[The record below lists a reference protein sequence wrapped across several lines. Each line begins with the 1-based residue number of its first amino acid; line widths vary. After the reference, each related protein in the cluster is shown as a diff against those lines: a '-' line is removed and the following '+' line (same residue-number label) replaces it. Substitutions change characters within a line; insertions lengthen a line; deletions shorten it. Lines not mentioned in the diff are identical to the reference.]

1 MRPYYLAILI
11 GIFTLNSAEAAI
23 ILNSPAVYTQDFNS
37 LVSSEFSSST
47 PFGWN
52 FLETGINANT
62 TYSAGTGSSTTGNTY
77 SFGTGTDSDRAFG
90 GLRSGNL
97 IPTIGASFTN
107 EGATAIESL
116 QINYVGEQ
124 WRLGTVNRVDQL
136 DFQYS
141 LNATTLN
148 LGTWMDHHALDFTTP
163 FITTVGS
170 RDGNVAANRTLLSSS
185 LNGLNLGVG
194 ETIWIRWTD
203 LDAFDSD
210 DGLAIDDFS
219 LTASF
224 AAVPEPSSI
233 AFLLAS
239 GLGAACYKNR
249 QRRCGQTT

>member
-23 ILNSPAVYTQDFNS
+23 ILNSPTAYTQDFNS
-37 LVSSEFSSST
+37 LANSATSSTT

-62 TYSAGTGSSTTGNTY
+62 TYSAGTGNSTTGNTY

-124 WRLGTVNRVDQL
+124 WRLGTVNRTDRL

-141 LNATTLN
+141 LNATALN
-148 LGTWMDHHALDFTTP
+148 LGTWMDHNALDFTTP
-163 FITTVGS
+163 FTTTAGA
-170 RDGNVAANRTLLSSS
+170 RNGNDLTNSTLLSSS
-185 LNGLNLGVG
+185 LNGLNLAVG
-194 ETIWIRWTD
+194 QTLWIRWTD
-203 LDAFDSD
+203 FEASGSD
-210 DGLAIDDFS
+210 DGLAIDNFS
-219 LTASF
+219 LTSQF

-249 QRRCGQTT
+249 RRRCGQTT

>member
-1 MRPYYLAILI
+1 MRPYYLTILI
-11 GIFTLNSAEAAI
+11 CLFTLNAAEAAI
-23 ILNSPAVYTQDFNS
+23 ILNSPTAYTQDFNS
-37 LVSSEFSSST
+37 LVNSASSSTT

-148 LGTWMDHHALDFTTP
+148 LGTW
-163 FITTVGS
+163 VG
-170 RDGNVAANRTLLSSS
+170 LH
-185 LNGLNLGVG
+185 
-194 ETIWIRWTD
+194 
-203 LDAFDSD
+203 FDSLSLD
-210 DGLAIDDFS
+210 SPIRTTSPVGLPLHLVHQNIS
-219 LTASF
+219 GWILSGI
-224 AAVPEPSSI
+224 PEFR
-233 AFLLAS
+233 A
-239 GLGAACYKNR
+239 
-249 QRRCGQTT
+249 

>member
-37 LVSSEFSSST
+37 LASSGFSSST

-62 TYSAGTGSSTTGNTY
+62 TYSAGTGNSTTGNTY

-141 LNATTLN
+141 LNATALN
-148 LGTWMDHHALDFTTP
+148 LGTWMDHNALDFTTP
-163 FITTVGS
+163 FTTTAGV
-170 RDGNVAANRTLLSSS
+170 RNGNDLTNSTLLSSS
-185 LNGLNLGVG
+185 LNGLNLAVG

-203 LDAFDSD
+203 LDATGSD
-210 DGLAIDDFS
+210 DGLAIDNFS
-219 LTASF
+219 LTAQF
-224 AAVPEPSSI
+224 TAVPEPSSI

-249 QRRCGQTT
+249 RRRCGQTT